1 MPAYRR
7 NPDQV
12 SDRIKRPPSFTIILQ
27 HYFRGV
33 AVLEYY
39 HPATSPAFF
48 TFHGVFSW
56 QVGVIKN
63 NSILIL
69 KKSPEQFI
77 I

>member
-1 MPAYRR
+1 LFRPGFVNIAGVVIEKMPAYRR

-27 HYFRGV
+27 NYFRGV

-48 TFHGVFSW
+48 TSHGFSP
-56 QVGVIKN
+56 VR
-63 NSILIL
+63 
-69 KKSPEQFI
+69 
-77 I
+77 

>member
-1 MPAYRR
+1 LFRPGFVNFTGVVIEKMPAYRR

-12 SDRIKRPPSFTIILQ
+12 SDRIKCPPSFTIILQ

-48 TFHGVFSW
+48 TFHGFSP
-56 QVGVIKN
+56 VR
-63 NSILIL
+63 
-69 KKSPEQFI
+69 
-77 I
+77 